1 MSILAVS
8 GPWALLVGAACML
21 PSRIPSGKPFAS
33 FTVCWTCW
41 GLKHLDSQYPRL
53 CRARLLGLYATY
65 AENEAKCRLA
75 VRLSAVSRKL
85 AMMQCTRDQHAL
97 A

>member
-8 GPWALLVGAACML
+8 GPWALLVAAACML

-41 GLKHLDSQYPRL
+41 GLKHLDSQ
-53 CRARLLGLYATY
+53 CILG
-65 AENEAKCRLA
+65 
-75 VRLSAVSRKL
+75 SAVPGCW
-85 AMMQCTRDQHAL
+85 ACMQPMQKMRQSAGL
-97 A
+97 LSG